1 MSRPHLLSVTLLLA
15 LLTGACDK
23 PLAWGEW
30 NSIIA
35 TAGPD
40 QWSAYEGVVNTA
52 LQPRVFTVRP
62 EKTFKVTY
70 QEPAHRDWVRLRRF
84 KSILVIGTE
93 EDPWVAEALAESDRD
108 TFSPP
113 ELLQVRDV
121 WARGQLVNV
130 MLVGN
135 DNATDDVSALAENL
149 NEDLDGQYRE
159 WVYSRMYVTG
169 ADTLLADSLAQ
180 SVGFSLTVPNV
191 YDFHVSDSVYLFR
204 NDNPDPSELIRQ
216 IAVTWTA
223 HDPDAFTQEHALEW
237 RTRIANRYYTYPQV
251 LDLEHR
257 TDSEFVVSGNRT
269 LETRAIW
276 ANPPEDAF
284 PAGGP
289 LITRAVFCADQDR
302 TYLVDAWLY
311 APGKDKYQ
319 YLLQLEK
326 IVETFEC

>member
-1 MSRPHLLSVTLLLA
+1 MPRPLLFPITA
-15 LLTGACDK
+15 LIALSLGACDK

-35 TAGPD
+35 TAGEA
-40 QWSAYEGVVNTA
+40 QWSEYEAIVNGA

-62 EKTFKVTY
+62 EKTFRVTY
-70 QEPAHRDWVRLRRF
+70 QEPTHRDWVRLRRF

-93 EDPWVAEALAESDRD
+93 EDPWVAEALAETGRK

-121 WARGQLVNV
+121 WARGQLVNI
-130 MLVGN
+130 MLVGSG
-135 DNATDDVSALAENL
+135 NATEDIAALSGRL
-149 NEDLDGQYRE
+149 HEDLDGQYRE
-159 WVYSRMYVTG
+159 WVRSRMFVTG

-180 SVGFSLTVPNV
+180 SVGFSLLVPNV
-191 YDFHVSDSVYLFR
+191 YEFHAADSTYIFR

-216 IAVTWTA
+216 IAITWTNQDPNEFS
-223 HDPDAFTQEHALEW
+223 HDSILAW
-237 RTRIANRYYTYPQV
+237 RTRISDRYYTYPQV

-257 TDSEFVVSGNRT
+257 VDSEVMVSGNRAI
-269 LETRAIW
+269 ETRAIW

-289 LITRAVFCADQDR
+289 LITRAVFCPAQGR

-319 YLLQLEK
+319 YLLQLEN
-326 IVETFEC
+326 IVESFEC